1 MDNQYKILK
10 TLGLFAFMLASSLGV
25 QAFLAPGPYRDLA
38 SVDQAIV
45 AKTAAPTSVASNT
58 SKAAATAKNAAK
70 SKDLP
75 APTMAWMQWGKFN
88 QLVDRLNQAGVTD
101 AERLKLMKQMSLA
114 LTRNLKSLTP
124 EQVRRSLATIS
135 DDNVRLEALEDLA
148 GATRY
153 NKSDIPVMTQPFNTL
168 KDDAH
173 VLLVGMGGMG
183 GY

>member
-10 TLGLFAFMLASSLGV
+10 TLGLFAMMLLSSLGI
-25 QAFLAPGPYRDLA
+25 QSYLAAGPNRELA
-38 SVDQAIV
+38 SVDSAVV
-45 AKTAAPTSVASNT
+45 AKAVAPSTLASTSST
-58 SKAAATAKNAAK
+58 SKKAALAK

-75 APTMAWMQWGKFN
+75 PPTMAWMQWGKFN
-88 QLVDRLNQAGVTD
+88 QIVDRLNQAGVTD

-124 EQVRRSLATIS
+124 EQVRRSLATIT
-135 DDNVRLEALEDLA
+135 DDSIRLEALEDLA

-153 NKSDIPVMTQPFNTL
+153 NKSDIPVMTQPFNNL